1 MSKSR
6 TKLFLENF
14 LVYGLGSILAKIAPL
29 IMLPIITR
37 LMPDTTYYGLSDL
50 SNITVAFGSAIAI
63 MGMYDAMFRMF
74 FEKDDLEYK
83 KEVCASTLN
92 FVLISGITMCLVLFI
107 FKSYFA
113 VWIFNDAKYVNLL
126 NFTSFSILITTLSG
140 IVVAPTRMQNK
151 RKIFLI
157 TNTIS
162 PIIGYGISIPML
174 MNKNYLYALPT
185 AALVTSSIMLIFFY
199 ILNRKWFDFKKVNIP
214 LIKEMLKIGAPLMP
228 VFIIYWIFT
237 SCDRLMISKQMGN
250 SFVGIYG
257 MGARVASVSQFIYV
271 AFAGGWQYFAFST
284 MKDEDQ
290 VEMTSKI
297 FEYLA
302 LVAFSAFVI
311 IIPFTHFVFALFFKG
326 DYVNGYVAF
335 PYLFL
340 SPLLLM
346 LYQTITSQFLVIKKT
361 WPSTVILSLGAVIN
375 ILLNYFLINAIGIE
389 GSALAT
395 LIGYVISVIIACIV
409 LSKMKLIII
418 PNRMIIMS
426 AVLTLFIVLWRLIS
440 PINIVPAIL
449 MSVPTIMIF
458 CYLYRVDIGMA
469 YKKGKGML
477 KRNKVESSNT

>member
-29 IMLPIITR
+29 IMLSIVTR

-74 FEKDDLEYK
+74 FEKDDIKYK

-92 FVLISGITMCLVLFI
+92 FVVISGITICLLLFI

-113 VWIFNDAKYVNLL
+113 VWIFNDVKYVNLL
-126 NFTSFSILITTLSG
+126 NFTSFSILITTLSS
-140 IVVAPTRMQNK
+140 IVIAPTRMQNK

-185 AALVTSSIMLIFFY
+185 AALVTSSIMLVFFY

-228 VFIIYWIFT
+228 VFVIYWIFT

-250 SFVGIYG
+250 SFVGTYG

-311 IIPFTHFVFALFFKG
+311 IVPFTHFVFELFFKG

-346 LYQTITSQFLVIKKT
+346 LFQTITNQFLVIKKT
-361 WPSTVILSLGAVIN
+361 WPSTVILFIGAVIN
-375 ILLNYFLINAIGIE
+375 IILNYFLINAIGIE
-389 GSALAT
+389 GSAIAT
-395 LIGYVISVIIACIV
+395 LVGYAVSVTIACIV
-409 LSKMKLIII
+409 LIKMKLVYVSDK
-418 PNRMIIMS
+418 MKKMS
-426 AVLTLFIVLWRLIS
+426 SMLIVFIVLWRRVS
-440 PINIVPAIL
+440 PINIVPALLI
-449 MSVPTIMIF
+449 SVPTLIIF
-458 CYLYRVDIGMA
+458 FYLYRKDITGA
-469 YKKGKGML
+469 FKKGRDFL
-477 KRNKVESSNT
+477 KHKDLA

>member
-29 IMLPIITR
+29 LMLPIVAR
-37 LMPDTTYYGLSDL
+37 LMPDTTYYGLNDL
-50 SNITVAFGSAIAI
+50 SGITVAFGSAIAV

-83 KEVCASTLN
+83 KEVCSSTLN
-92 FVLISGITMCLVLFI
+92 FVLISGITMCLMLFLL
-107 FKSYFA
+107 KSYFS
-113 VWIFNDAKYVNLL
+113 VWIFNDEKYVNLL
-126 NFTSFSILITTLSG
+126 NFTSFSILITALSG

-151 RKIFLI
+151 RKIFLV

-174 MNKNYLYALPT
+174 MHKNYLYALPT

-199 ILNRKWFDFKKVNIP
+199 VLNRKWFDFKKVNIP
-214 LIKEMLKIGAPLMP
+214 LIKQMLKIGAPLMP
-228 VFIIYWIFT
+228 GFIIYWIFT

-257 MGARVASVSQFIYV
+257 IGARVASVSQFIYV

-302 LVAFSAFVI
+302 LVSFSAFVI
-311 IIPFTHFVFALFFKG
+311 IVPFTHFVFKLFFKG
-326 DYVNGYVAF
+326 NYVDGYVAF

-346 LYQTITSQFLVIKKT
+346 LYQTIVNQFLIIKKT
-361 WPSTVILSLGAVIN
+361 WPSTLILSAGAITNVV
-375 ILLNYFLINAIGIE
+375 LNYFLINAIGIE
-389 GSALAT
+389 GSAMAT
-395 LIGYVISVIIACIV
+395 LIGYAVSVTIACMV
-409 LSKMKLIII
+409 LSKMKLVIVS
-418 PNRMIIMS
+418 NRMKIMS
-426 AVLTLFIVLWRLIS
+426 VVLIVFIILWRLIS
-440 PINIVPAIL
+440 PIKIVPALLIAI
-449 MSVPTIMIF
+449 PTIMIF
-458 CYLYRVDIGMA
+458 FYLYRQVIVGA
-469 YKKGKGML
+469 YKKGMKIL
-477 KRNKVESSNT
+477 KRKDLAKA

>member
-1 MSKSR
+1 MSKNR

-14 LVYGLGSILAKIAPL
+14 FIYGLGSILAKIAPL

-50 SNITVAFGSAIAI
+50 SNITVSFGSAIAV

-83 KEVCASTLN
+83 KDVCASTLN
-92 FVLISGITMCLVLFI
+92 FVLISGIIMCLLLFI

-113 VWIFNDAKYVNLL
+113 VLIFNDEKYVNLL
-126 NFTSFSILITTLSG
+126 NFTSFSILITTLSS
-140 IVVAPTRMQNK
+140 IVIAPTRMQNK
-151 RKIFLI
+151 RKIFLV
-157 TNTIS
+157 TNTLA
-162 PIIGYGISIPML
+162 PIMGYAVSVPML
-174 MNKNYLYALPT
+174 MHKNYLYALPT
-185 AALVTSSIMLIFFY
+185 AALVTSSIILVFFY
-199 ILNRKWFDFKKVNIP
+199 IINRKWFDFKKVNIP

-228 VFIIYWIFT
+228 VFIIYWLFT
-237 SCDRLMISKQMGN
+237 SCDRLMISKLIGN

-271 AFAGGWQYFAFST
+271 AFASGWQYFAFST

-290 VEMTSKI
+290 VELTSKI

-311 IIPFTHFVFALFFKG
+311 IVPFTHFVFALFFKG
-326 DYVNGYVAF
+326 NYVNGYVAF

-361 WPSTVILSLGAVIN
+361 WPSTLILSVGAVLN
-375 ILLNYFLINAIGIE
+375 IILNYFLINAIGIE
-389 GSALAT
+389 GSAIAT
-395 LIGYVISVIIACIV
+395 LIGYVVSVTIACIV
-409 LSKMKLIII
+409 LSKMKLVYVS
-418 PNRMIIMS
+418 NRIKIMS
-426 AVLTLFIVLWRLIS
+426 GVLIVFIILWRLVS
-440 PINIVPAIL
+440 PIKIAPALLIA
-449 MSVPTIMIF
+449 VPTLMIF
-458 CYLYRVDIGMA
+458 FYLYKKDIIGA
-469 YKKGKGML
+469 YKKGKNLL
-477 KRNKVESSNT
+477 KHKGVVEV

>member
-14 LVYGLGSILAKIAPL
+14 FVYGIGSILAKIAPL
-29 IMLPIITR
+29 IMLPIVTR

-50 SNITVAFGSAIAI
+50 SGITVSFGSAIAI

-83 KEVCASTLN
+83 KEVCSSTLN
-92 FVLISGITMCLVLFI
+92 FVLISGATICIMLFL
-107 FKSYFA
+107 FKSYFS
-113 VWIFNDAKYVNLL
+113 VWIFNDEKYVNLL
-126 NFTSFSILITTLSG
+126 NFTSFSILISTLSS
-140 IVVAPTRMQNK
+140 IVIAPTRMQSK

-162 PIIGYGISIPML
+162 PIIGYGVSIPML

-185 AALVTSSIMLIFFY
+185 AALVTSSIMLVFFY
-199 ILNRKWFDFKKVNIP
+199 ILNIKWFDFKKVNIP

-228 VFIIYWIFT
+228 SFIIYWIFT
-237 SCDRLMISKQMGN
+237 SCDRIMISKQIGN
-250 SFVGIYG
+250 SFVGVYSI
-257 MGARVASVSQFIYV
+257 GARVASISQFIYI

-311 IIPFTHFVFALFFKG
+311 IVPFTHFIFNIFFKG

-346 LYQTITSQFLVIKKT
+346 LFQTIVNQFLVIKKT
-361 WPSTVILSLGAVIN
+361 WPSTLILSAGAVTN
-375 ILLNYFLINAIGIE
+375 VVLNYFLINAIGIE
-389 GSALAT
+389 GAAIAT
-395 LIGYVISVIIACIV
+395 LIGYAVSVIVACIV
-409 LSKMKLIII
+409 LSKMKLVIVSS
-418 PNRMIIMS
+418 RMKIMS
-426 AVLTLFIVLWRLIS
+426 VVLTLFIILWRLITPS
-440 PINIVPAIL
+440 SIVPAIL
-449 MSVPTIMIF
+449 MAIPTLMIF
-458 CYLYRVDIGMA
+458 FYLYRQDIIGI
-469 YKKGKGML
+469 YKKGFKS
-477 KRNKVESSNT
+477 KKK

>member
-14 LVYGLGSILAKIAPL
+14 FVYGIGSILAKIAPL

-37 LMPDTTYYGLSDL
+37 FMPDTIYYGLSDL
-50 SNITVAFGSAIAI
+50 SNITVAFGSAIAM

-92 FVLISGITMCLVLFI
+92 FVLITGITMCLLLFI
-107 FKSYFA
+107 FRSYFS
-113 VWIFNDAKYVNLL
+113 VWIFNDEKYVNLL

-151 RKIFLI
+151 RKVFVV

-162 PIIGYGISIPML
+162 PIIGYCVSIPML
-174 MNKNYLYALPT
+174 MHKNYLYALPT

-199 ILNRKWFDFKKVNIP
+199 ILNKEWFNFKKMNIP

-228 VFIIYWIFT
+228 GFIIYWIFT
-237 SCDRLMISKQMGN
+237 SCDRLMISKQIGT

-257 MGARVASVSQFIYV
+257 IGARVASVSQFIYI
-271 AFAGGWQYFAFST
+271 AFASGWQYFAFST

-290 VEMTSKI
+290 VEMTSNI

-311 IIPFTHFVFALFFKG
+311 IVPFTHFIFKLFFKG
-326 DYVNGYVAF
+326 NYVDGYVTF

-346 LYQTITSQFLVIKKT
+346 LYQTIVNQFLVVKKT
-361 WPSTVILSLGAVIN
+361 WPSILILSVGAIINVI
-375 ILLNYFLINAIGIE
+375 LNYFLINAIGIE
-389 GSALAT
+389 GSSIAT
-395 LIGYVISVIIACIV
+395 LTGYAVSVIMACMV
-409 LSKMKLIII
+409 LSKMKLVIIS
-418 PNRMIIMS
+418 NRMIIMS
-426 AVLTLFIVLWRLIS
+426 VVLVLFIVLWRVIS
-440 PINIVPAIL
+440 PKNIVPAIII
-449 MSVPTIMIF
+449 SIPTLILF
-458 CYLYRVDIGMA
+458 FYLYRQDIGRA
-469 YKKGKGML
+469 YKKGKKFL
-477 KRNKVESSNT
+477 KRK